1 MDCEKIVLKELNET
15 VTIATH
21 KSGLKIYICEKP
33 EYRTVN
39 ALFGTN
45 YGSIDTQYT
54 KEGKTV
60 NIPEGTAHFLEHKLF
75 ESEDGGVFQ
84 RYAKTGAMA
93 NAYTSFDRTCYLFV
107 STSDYKENLKILLDF
122 VQNPY
127 LTDEN
132 VEKEKGIIAQ
142 EIKMYDDVASWRVFF
157 NLLTALYQK
166 HPVRIDI
173 AGTVDSIYQIDCQ
186 TLKEC
191 YSSYYNLSNMFIV
204 IAGNVK
210 TDDVLAIADE
220 MLKDSNPQELK
231 RSTYDEPDEINKNY
245 IEQNLPVANP
255 IFAIGFKE
263 SHDTARVN
271 SREIVI
277 TDVLLSMIAGGTS
290 PLFNKLLKE
299 GIINDEFSSEYF
311 TGYGYSSI
319 IFSGESTD
327 PQRVFDELKKEI
339 TRLKSEGMDKAEF
352 EQTLKKCYG
361 REITSTYD
369 DVEAIASQLVETAVR
384 GSKPFEELEIYRTIS
399 YDECMKFLNE
409 KFDFNKAAM
418 SVILPTQE

>member
-54 KEGKTV
+54 KAGKTV

-173 AGTVDSIYQIDCQ
+173 AGTVESINQIDCE

-191 YSSYYNLSNMFIV
+191 YASYYNLSNMFIA

-210 TDDVLAIADE
+210 TDEVLAIADE

-231 RSTYDEPDEINKNY
+231 RSTYDEPDEINQAY
-245 IEQNLPVANP
+245 IEQRLSVANP

-263 SHDTARVN
+263 SHDTARVSN
-271 SREIVI
+271 REIVI
-277 TDVLLSMIAGGTS
+277 TEILLTMIAGGTS

-299 GIINDEFSSEYF
+299 GVINDEFSSEYF

-327 PQRVFDELKKEI
+327 PQRVYDELKKEI

-352 EQTLKKCYG
+352 EQTLKKIYG
-361 REITSTYD
+361 RVITSTYD
-369 DVEAIASQLVETAVR
+369 DVEAIASQLVESAVR
-384 GSKPFEELEIYRTIS
+384 ESKPFEELEIYRTIS
-399 YDECMKFLNE
+399 YDECMQFLNK
-409 KFDFNKAAM
+409 KFDFTKAAM
-418 SVILPTQE
+418 SVILPTNA